1 MAAVFF
7 LTFSNYTPV
16 SIIYGNVRGVITRLA
31 VCRSVMRAGTVDFA
45 SFKKDSAQLRLVL
58 IIFYRVNIY
67 RLYIWLPTHQVKL
80 EIWSYQVGIFAS
92 WNENVQ
98 GTDSSSMKIKTSHLQ
113 EVNERKADQVII
125 TQFGISRRPSW
136 RAAKKPEIRN
146 KE

>member
-67 RLYIWLPTHQVKL
+67 RLYIWLPTHPVKL
-80 EIWSYQVGIFAS
+80 EIRSDQVGIF
-92 WNENVQ
+92 
-98 GTDSSSMKIKTSHLQ
+98 TRMC
-113 EVNERKADQVII
+113 KAL
-125 TQFGISRRPSW
+125 TAFLRR
-136 RAAKKPEIRN
+136 
-146 KE
+146 